1 MNPKQK
7 RALTKVFAV
16 SGTVVLWAPIL
27 FLFVTAIVGSI
38 EGKALLFDYLMLA
51 ELFPIVALGLIL
63 LVFASLLSGLYRKWF
78 GWGSVAA
85 LLSLTAAQIVST
97 ASGLA
102 SGALAESGGV
112 LATVIAAIVVSRSAA
127 IILSAFLSLTVS
139 DSESVVRFSSSAAGS
154 ATAFSIFFCSASRS
168 AAFFLNMFAMTG
180 PP

>member
-7 RALTKVFAV
+7 AALTKVFAV

-27 FLFVTAIVGSI
+27 FMFVTAIIGSI
-38 EGKALLFDYLMLA
+38 AGKALLFDYLMLA

-63 LVFASLLSGLYRKWF
+63 LVLSSLLSRTFRKWF

-85 LLSLTAAQIVST
+85 LLALTSAQILAT

-112 LATVIAAIVVSRSAA
+112 FVTVIAAIVIYNIIIVALAILAILLLRRLFQKQPQEAA
-127 IILSAFLSLTVS
+127 A
-139 DSESVVRFSSSAAGS
+139 E
-154 ATAFSIFFCSASRS
+154 
-168 AAFFLNMFAMTG
+168 
-180 PP
+180 

>member
-85 LLSLTAAQIVST
+85 LVALSGGMIYATV
-97 ASGLA
+97 SGLA
-102 SGALAESGGV
+102 SGALVPGGSAV
-112 LATVIAAIVVSRSAA
+112 VIVVVAVAVYDLVVVGLAVLGIVLVRR
-127 IILSAFLSLTVS
+127 LFQKVKP
-139 DSESVVRFSSSAAGS
+139 ESVPESTLDA
-154 ATAFSIFFCSASRS
+154 
-168 AAFFLNMFAMTG
+168 
-180 PP
+180 

>member
-7 RALTKVFAV
+7 TALTKVFAV

-38 EGKALLFDYLMLA
+38 AGKALLFDYLMLA

-63 LVFASLLSGLYRKWF
+63 LVLASLLSRTFRKWF

-85 LLSLTAAQIVST
+85 LLALTGAQILAT

-112 LATVIAAIVVSRSAA
+112 FATVIAAIVIYNLIVGALAILAMLLLRRLFQKQPQEAA
-127 IILSAFLSLTVS
+127 A
-139 DSESVVRFSSSAAGS
+139 E
-154 ATAFSIFFCSASRS
+154 
-168 AAFFLNMFAMTG
+168 
-180 PP
+180 